1 MTLSLTTVWRPPS
14 PLATIPSLE
23 VFVIATCSTSRLVPQ
38 DVTQG
43 VPPKNVAT
51 MPWAPTRS
59 IEVVVTEIGVS
70 WALTPS
76 LVASEIVVPFTI
88 NPRLLVPKLAVG
100 PLSMV
105 SAVAGKMTLPLAM
118 LALPGRPELSL
129 VMTIPPQ
136 SPCWGP
142 DAQRPVR
149 MDGQVW
155 AKADWSFRLVK
166 SLIRGSDVL
175 LASSVPP
182 LIVIGPPSDFTT
194 SPG

>member
-1 MTLSLTTVWRPPS
+1 MTLSLTTVRRPPS

-76 LVASEIVVPFTI
+76 LVASSIAET
-88 NPRLLVPKLAVG
+88 
-100 PLSMV
+100 M
-105 SAVAGKMTLPLAM
+105 SAVEPD
-118 LALPGRPELSL
+118 ALPSPWS
-129 VMTIPPQ
+129 Q
-136 SPCWGP
+136 S
-142 DAQRPVR
+142 A
-149 MDGQVW
+149 
-155 AKADWSFRLVK
+155 L
-166 SLIRGSDVL
+166 
-175 LASSVPP
+175 
-182 LIVIGPPSDFTT
+182 
-194 SPG
+194 